1 MGSLIGDLIVWVIVG
16 LVVGAIA
23 RLVLPGKQSLSII
36 VTILVG
42 VVGAIVGGYLWRA
55 LFGDSVGP
63 EWIGSILIAV
73 VVLLLLQRFGGARS
87 T

>member
-1 MGSLIGDLIVWVIVG
+1 MGDLIAFIIVG
-16 LVVGAIA
+16 LVVGALA
-23 RLVLPGKQSLSII
+23 RLVLPGKQNLSII
-36 VTILVG
+36 ATILVG

-55 LFGDSVGP
+55 VFGDSAGP

-73 VVLLLLQRFGGARS
+73 VVLILLQRFGGGARS